1 MRIENRRSRI
11 ESVVTKEEWQQ
22 MKDQGVSALFRVL
35 DKDDN
40 FIKRVNIPREIQEF
54 KLSRP
59 ERIIPTEKAGI
70 EVSQVP
76 FDGELI
82 INPDKTVKPIKK

>member
-59 ERIIPTEKAGI
+59 ERIIPKVEEVKLPKTEK
-70 EVSQVP
+70 QT
-76 FDGELI
+76 
-82 INPDKTVKPIKK
+82 KQ

>member
-59 ERIIPTEKAGI
+59 ERIIPKVE
-70 EVSQVP
+70 EVKLP
-76 FDGELI
+76 ET
-82 INPDKTVKPIKK
+82 KKPINK

>member
-59 ERIIPTEKAGI
+59 ERIIPKVE
-70 EVSQVP
+70 EVKLP
-76 FDGELI
+76 ET
-82 INPDKTVKPIKK
+82 KKPIK

>member
-1 MRIENRRSRI
+1 
-11 ESVVTKEEWQQ
+11 
-22 MKDQGVSALFRVL
+22 MKDQGVSGLFRVL

-59 ERIIPTEKAGI
+59 ERIIPKVE
-70 EVSQVP
+70 EVKLP
-76 FDGELI
+76 ET
-82 INPDKTVKPIKK
+82 KKPIK